1 MKEEEE
7 KKLPENKIDIEQLKT
22 ISSDFT
28 KRTKDEF
35 KSWIIIVTIATIIIF
50 FIFLIIANLSKGN
63 ANYELINK
71 DLVGSLIVIFIL
83 LIGLVAYLNIFIQS
97 RKNNGRSSIT
107 IKVNQDSSYV
117 DNKMREL
124 LKYLRYKEKKY
135 KGGTAFYAY
144 KDRYSF
150 NTESKKRYIAYTV
163 NDGELT
169 IEAWA
174 YELGREF
181 PIDKNRFLSP
191 SKTSLAYDLEFIA
204 ININK

>member
-1 MKEEEE
+1 M
-7 KKLPENKIDIEQLKT
+7 
-22 ISSDFT
+22 
-28 KRTKDEF
+28 
-35 KSWIIIVTIATIIIF
+35 IF
-50 FIFLIIANLSKGN
+50 ALLFGLI
-63 ANYELINK
+63 
-71 DLVGSLIVIFIL
+71 
-83 LIGLVAYLNIFIQS
+83 AYLNIFIQC

-107 IKVNQDSSYV
+107 IKVNHDNAYV
-117 DNKMREL
+117 DSKMREL

-144 KDRYSF
+144 KDRYSI
-150 NTESKKRYIAYTV
+150 NTVSKKRYIAYTV

-181 PIDKNRFLSP
+181 PIDKKRFLSP

>member
-1 MKEEEE
+1 MKEE
-7 KKLPENKIDIEQLKT
+7 KKLSENKIDIEQLKT

-35 KSWIIIVTIATIIIF
+35 KSLIIIVIVATAIVSSI
-50 FIFLIIANLSKGN
+50 LILIANLSKGN
-63 ANYELINK
+63 ANYELINN
-71 DLVGSLIVIFIL
+71 DLIVNLIVIFAL
-83 LIGLVAYLNIFIQS
+83 LFGLIAYLNIFIQC
-97 RKNNGRSSIT
+97 RKNNGRRSIT
-107 IKVNQDSSYV
+107 IKVNHDNAYV
-117 DNKMREL
+117 DSKMREL

-144 KDRYSF
+144 KDRYSI
-150 NTESKKRYIAYTV
+150 NTVSKKRYIAYTV

-181 PIDKNRFLSP
+181 PIDKKRFLSP